1 VAKPIRLLV
10 VDDYKPWRE
19 WLRSKL
25 GDTNRFKIVEE
36 ADDGYDALAKA
47 HNLNPD
53 LVLLD
58 ISMPGLDGIETASLL
73 REAVPS
79 AKIVFLSQNND
90 SELVRAALHEGASGY
105 VLKTEAERDLL
116 PSIKAVFEG
125 ERFCSK
131 LVRL

>member
-1 VAKPIRLLV
+1 MEKPIRLLV

-25 GDTNRFKIVEE
+25 GDTNRFQIVEE
-36 ADDGYDALAKA
+36 ADDGYEAVAKA

-58 ISMPGLDGIETASLL
+58 ISMPGLNGIETASLL
-73 REAVPS
+73 RETVPG

-90 SELVRAALHEGASGY
+90 SELVRAAIHDGASGY
-105 VLKTEAERDLL
+105 VLKTEAESDLL
-116 PSIKAVFEG
+116 PSIKAVCEG
-125 ERFCSK
+125 ESFCSK

>member
-1 VAKPIRLLV
+1 METPIRLLV

-25 GDTNRFKIVEE
+25 CDVNRFQIVEE
-36 ADDGYDALAKA
+36 ADDGYEALAKA

-58 ISMPGLDGIETASLL
+58 ISMPGLNGIETASLL

-90 SELVRAALHEGASGY
+90 SELVRAALHDEASGY
-105 VLKTEAERDLL
+105 VLKTEAESDLL

-125 ERFCSK
+125 ERFCS
-131 LVRL
+131 RLARV

>member
-1 VAKPIRLLV
+1 VGKPIRLLV

-25 GDTNRFKIVEE
+25 GDSNRFQIVE

-47 HNLNPD
+47 HNLDPD

-58 ISMPGLDGIETASLL
+58 ISMPGLNGIETASLL
-73 REAVPS
+73 REAVPR

-90 SELVRAALHEGASGY
+90 SEVVRAALHDGGSGY

-116 PSIKAVFEG
+116 PSIEAVFEG
-125 ERFCSK
+125 ESFCSK
-131 LVRL
+131 LIRL

>member
-1 VAKPIRLLV
+1 MDKPIRLLV

-25 GDTNRFKIVEE
+25 CDSDRFQIVEE

-47 HNLNPD
+47 YNLNPD

-58 ISMPGLDGIETASLL
+58 ISMPGLNGIETASLL
-73 REAVPS
+73 REAVPC

-90 SELVRAALHEGASGY
+90 SELVRAALHDGGNGY
-105 VLKTEAERDLL
+105 VLKTEAESDLL

-125 ERFCSK
+125 EGFCSR